1 MYLNDHY
8 HHRTTIKHMAFTF
21 TWTPQF

>member
-8 HHRTTIKHMAFTF
+8 HHHSTIEHMALTF
-21 TWTPQF
+21 TCTM